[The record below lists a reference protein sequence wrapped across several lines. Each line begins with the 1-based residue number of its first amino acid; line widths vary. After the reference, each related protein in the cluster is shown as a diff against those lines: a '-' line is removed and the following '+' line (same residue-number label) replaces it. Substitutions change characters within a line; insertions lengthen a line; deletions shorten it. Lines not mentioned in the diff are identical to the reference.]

1 MKIKQVQN
9 GKWNVVY
16 PPQFAPPGVKLQVK

>member
-9 GKWNVVY
+9 GKWVVVY
-16 PPQFAPPGVKLQVK
+16 PTQFAPAGAKLQVN